1 MLQNRGIRWIMKT
14 FLLKIVSL
22 FLLTSCINLDLDE
35 KKFKGEFNYT
45 KKEQDMAK
53 NKFGLEFKKRIYET
67 HDKTEMYY
75 FGGSIYHNYDL
86 FSKSYHINGFAQLG
100 VDF

>member
-1 MLQNRGIRWIMKT
+1 MKT

-45 KKEQDMAK
+45 KKEQEMAK
-53 NKFGLEFKKRIYET
+53 NKFGVEFKKRIYET

-75 FGGSIYHNYDL
+75 IGGSIYHNYDL
-86 FSKSYHINGFAQLG
+86 FSKSYHINGFTQLG
-100 VDF
+100 LEF

>member
-1 MLQNRGIRWIMKT
+1 MRWTMKI

-22 FLLTSCINLDLDE
+22 FLLTSCINLNLDE

-45 KKEQDMAK
+45 KKEQEMAK
-53 NKFGLEFKKRIYET
+53 NKFGIEFKKNLYET
-67 HDKTEMYY
+67 DDKTKNYY
-75 FGGSIYHNYDL
+75 FGGSIYHNYDI

-100 VDF
+100 MEF